1 MRAVIVAFDGVLADT
16 LPLRAHALV
25 DAANAEG
32 QQLASERVLQA
43 LHGRTL
49 LEAALAL
56 FPHHAAHDPTLP
68 ELVALRA
75 QRSYRQL
82 VQFGVPVH
90 PEVQHLVQHAAAR
103 GVRVVLR
110 ADSERREVEP
120 LLAMAGVEHAITMM
134 RCSDDAPRGADPSLA
149 RSWRAI
155 DARLRAL
162 QLQPPVR
169 TAWETAAA
177 ETVQAAGEFV
187 TIVQSYPALSLD

>member
-32 QQLASERVLQA
+32 LRLTAEHA
-43 LHGRTL
+43 LVALPGRTL

-75 QRSYRQL
+75 QRSVRQL
-82 VQFGVPVH
+82 VQHGVPMRPDVLRLM
-90 PEVQHLVQHAAAR
+90 QQAAVR
-103 GVRVVLR
+103 GVRLVLR
-110 ADSERREVEP
+110 ADSERRDVEP
-120 LLAMAGVEHAITMM
+120 LLDMAGVEHVLSFV
-134 RCSDDAPRGADPSLA
+134 RCSDDQPRSTDSSLA

-155 DARLRAL
+155 DARLRAMRL
-162 QLQPPVR
+162 EPTAR

-177 ETVQAAGEFV
+177 ETVRAAGEFV
-187 TIVQSYPALSLD
+187 TVIQSYPALSLD